1 MKYLL
6 LICSD
11 GVATP
16 EKVSTMPQVMPGW
29 VQEMDARGVRLAGH
43 ALKDADTAVTVRVR
57 GGETLV
63 SDGPFVESKEFVA
76 GFDVIDCE
84 NLDEAIEIAAK
95 HPVSW
100 FHCIE
105 IRPFV
110 EIDGMDDIGEA
121 GEIPTTQQLGTPAA
135 GAQRFL
141 LMMCVNGI
149 AEPDDEEAAVLRD
162 SVAWGRELGDRGVM
176 RAGHPLGHQDT
187 ATTVRV
193 RDGETLISDGPFA
206 ETKEF
211 LGGFAIL
218 DCAGQDEAVT
228 LAAGHPLAR
237 YHRVEVRPFADDP
250 LGDER

>member
-11 GVATP
+11 GVATA
-16 EKVSTMPQVMPGW
+16 EKASTMPEVMPGW
-29 VQEMDARGVRLAGH
+29 VQEMDRRGVRLAGH
-43 ALKDADTAVTVRVR
+43 ALKDAETAVTVRVR

-63 SDGPFVESKEFVA
+63 SDGPFVESKEFIA

-84 NLDEAIEIAAK
+84 DLDEAIEIAGK

-100 FHCIE
+100 FHSIE

-110 EIDGMDDIGEA
+110 EIDGLDERD
-121 GEIPTTQQLGTPAA
+121 EIRANEPLGTPPA
-135 GAQRFL
+135 GTQRYL
-141 LMMCVNGI
+141 LMMCIDGI
-149 AEPDDEEAAVLRD
+149 AEPDDVEAALLHD
-162 SVAWGRELGDRGVM
+162 SIAWGRELRDRGVM
-176 RAGHPLGHQDT
+176 RAGHPVRHQDT

-193 RDGETLISDGPFA
+193 RDGETLISDGPFV

-218 DCAGQDEAVT
+218 DCAGQDEAVR

-237 YHRVEVRPFADDP
+237 YHRVEVRPFAEDP
-250 LGDER
+250 LGDEG